1 MILSATDEA
10 DKREKLMLKVVDVL
24 LKYVKRWCA
33 IPALSTHHDVNF
45 MLQLALRGV
54 GYGENDSLSSFGSA
68 IVTNDASAKNVLG
81 LRFETFAAFMVL
93 HVVGRPTAVVH
104 HSAPTYTTGNIS
116 ESTLFNSA
124 LWQWAISTSTNA
136 QQHGQPA
143 QAIALGTLTRLASLA
158 KIATT
163 SASTNALDVARGLL
177 SPTST
182 THSLRALVLSAS
194 QAHPRTGEDGT
205 SAQWGSGIDQVLQVG
220 I

>member
-1 MILSATDEA
+1 
-10 DKREKLMLKVVDVL
+10 MLKVVDVL

-33 IPALSTHHDVNF
+33 IPALSAHHDVNF
-45 MLQLALRGV
+45 MVQLALHSV
-54 GYGENDSLSSFGSA
+54 GYGENESLSSFSSA
-68 IVTNDASAKNVLG
+68 IVSGDASVKNVLG

-93 HVVGRPTAVVH
+93 HVVGRPAAVVH
-104 HSAPTYTTGNIS
+104 SSMPTHTTGSTS
-116 ESTLFNSA
+116 ESTLYNSA
-124 LWQWAISTSTNA
+124 LWQWAICTSTNA

-143 QAIALGTLTRLASLA
+143 QAIALGTLTRLAAMA

-163 SASTNALDVARGLL
+163 ATTNTSALDTVRGLL

-205 SAQWGSGIDQVLQVG
+205 SAQWGSGIDQVLQVR
-220 I
+220 